1 MRLIPFFL
9 FTIFSINKHTAIF
22 SILKSLLTLL
32 FPSAIFLTFPL
43 QHKSFEICVHVSCF
57 HFSTPALLNTYR
69 FWSLI
74 LHQNCCCHA
83 PVAKPL
89 SQVLT
94 PIMGA
99 SDSLSFFTWLPRL
112 HTLPGFPPT
121 SLAASHSPFLVLS
134 PNLSVE
140 VAHFLGPEPL
150 CFSIYTH
157 SLVDFIQ
164 SLYSVN
170 SQVSTSSPDLC
181 SEIQSNIS
189 NCRLGSSKTELLIL
203 PPKSV
208 SPLASLM
215 QLHPSSCIS

>member
-1 MRLIPFFL
+1 M
-9 FTIFSINKHTAIF
+9 S
-22 SILKSLLTLL
+22 
-32 FPSAIFLTFPL
+32 TF
-43 QHKSFEICVHVSCF
+43 CF
-57 HFSTPALLNTYR
+57 HFSIPALLNPYW

-74 LHQNCCCHA
+74 LHQNCCCQA
-83 PVAKPL
+83 PVAKLL

-94 PIMGA
+94 PILGA

-112 HTLPGFPPT
+112 HTPPGFPPT
-121 SLAASHSPFLVLS
+121 SLAASHSPLLVLS
-134 PNLSVE
+134 PNLSGQ
-140 VAHFLGPEPL
+140 VAQVPGPEPL

-164 SLYSVN
+164 SLSSDN

-189 NCRLGSSKTELLIL
+189 KCRLGSSKTELLIL

-208 SPLASLM
+208 SPLA
-215 QLHPSSCIS
+215 